1 MSVTLRQGRVEGAP
15 PVATSAAAS
24 AAIVLDDLDD
34 SIFVQRSLV
43 QVTNPKLYPIYLGP
57 ESLSP

>member
-1 MSVTLRQGRVEGAP
+1 MEGAP